1 MVLVPALVYSLL
13 IMGDVISILSEQQE
27 AFVDEEIGDLLGE
40 EADAIAADLGI
51 TNACEAPATRLPLG
65 PRERPQLS
73 PALPPTFP
81 VSYATCV
88 PNTPAFSSRRCA

>member
-1 MVLVPALVYSLL
+1 MGVFSTIGFVPALVYSLF

-51 TNACEAPATRLPLG
+51 PPRWENGKGEWTSQSEADEIN
-65 PRERPQLS
+65 RE
-73 PALPPTFP
+73 
-81 VSYATCV
+81 VSGGGQ
-88 PNTPAFSSRRCA
+88 P